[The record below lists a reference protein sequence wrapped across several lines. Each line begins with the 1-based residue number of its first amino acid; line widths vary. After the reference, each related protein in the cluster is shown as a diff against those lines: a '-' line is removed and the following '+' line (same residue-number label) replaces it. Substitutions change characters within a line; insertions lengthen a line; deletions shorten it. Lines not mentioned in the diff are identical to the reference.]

1 MKTIIIL
8 GIAAMFLDDL
18 MLTTT
23 IIIIIITIIII
34 IIIQTVEVTMF
45 SKRYV
50 HEEIIRQAR
59 KKMHQLTITKCRETL
74 CCLDPK
80 HASTVEA
87 TSCNSALS
95 VSTSCQAK
103 QFTPACYLG
112 FRAD

>member
-23 IIIIIITIIII
+23 IIIIIIMFRNV
-34 IIIQTVEVTMF
+34 IIQTVEVTMF
-45 SKRYV
+45 SKRHV

-95 VSTSCQAK
+95 VSKSCQAK
-103 QFTPACYLG
+103 QFTPTCYLG